1 MDTVDLAGFALVPV
15 INGVVTACR
24 VFVPGPY
31 RQPLAVV
38 VGVVLSVAM
47 AVTSG
52 HSAEA
57 AKYAL
62 QGVVY
67 GLAAA
72 GLYSGVRAVAK

>member
-1 MDTVDLAGFALVPV
+1 MDNTDLTGFALVPV

-24 VFVPGPY
+24 AFVPGPY

-38 VGVVLSVAM
+38 VGVVLAVAL
-47 AVTSG
+47 ALTSG
-52 HSAEA
+52 HGHEA

-72 GLYSGVRAVAK
+72 GLYSGVRAVGS